1 MHAALNDTTAW
12 GSLFKAYSALLRY
25 TTEPEPYRGVC
36 RSLVEA
42 CRHTHE
48 VFATYTGVYLADRAA
63 GQSLLAAH
71 RNYLTYHSDA
81 CELAKGMP
89 PGSQLEWYAV
99 ISAARACMQ
108 SEGLLMAL
116 RVGLDQSGS
125 RTSAPATSRTLALP
139 CFSGTATACGR
150 RSRQPSPAS
159 STRQTKQTRSP
170 GSQQYLTPAARRPTA
185 WTKPC

>member
-116 RVGLDQSGS
+116 RVGLDQF
-125 RTSAPATSRTLALP
+125 RLADIRARDQPDARLALLLGD
-139 CFSGTATACGR
+139 SDRLWAEVTATI
-150 RSRQPSPAS
+150 
-159 STRQTKQTRSP
+159 T
-170 GSQQYLTPAARRPTA
+170 SQLDPTDQADSLAWLTAVPNTSGADANGVDEA
-185 WTKPC
+185 V